1 MTTMFVTV
9 VCAPTAFL
17 PSSDPYARAAG
28 AGAVRG
34 VMVSKKRSRRL
45 IMKKLVLAAVLS
57 AFSYTAAATYA
68 CDGMKGHEK
77 SEKSDTQAKK
87 DGKKDSSKTDQ
98 QKS

>member
-1 MTTMFVTV
+1 MTAIIPTG
-9 VCAPTAFL
+9 VCASTVRL
-17 PSSDPYARAAG
+17 SSFDVWRG
-28 AGAVRG
+28 AEPGGKQVDVR
-34 VMVSKKRSRRL
+34 RRL

-57 AFSYTAAATYA
+57 AFSFSAAATYA

-87 DGKKDSSKTDQ
+87 DAKKDSSKSD